1 MRFARVLVLAAV
13 FAVPGPVCL
22 GQEDLARALARL
34 APVVGEADLYPRE
47 GKEPIH
53 LIARRHGLSASA
65 VYNAN
70 LGDLLAGDEL
80 LLVPRAYMPP
90 LPRAEGIVVN
100 LAERNLYL
108 YQNGRPAARLPVAIG
123 RPGWETP
130 TGDYTI
136 INKAKNPTWFPPK
149 WAIEEEPVPPGPD
162 NPLGDRWMGL
172 SAPGYGI
179 HATNAPASIGRYVSH
194 GCLRM
199 YPEHAQA
206 LYDQVRV
213 GTPVK
218 IVYQR
223 LVLGFDRLTRSVCL
237 SYYPDPYELRTVTVE
252 DVRKRLKAFGLD
264 RLPQDRTIAAALE
277 RPRGVPIPIIGS
289 RVGVSVNGRPLSLA
303 LSPVPRGDDWL
314 VPAEPLAQALRAKLD
329 VGPGASYVAITRGRE
344 RLLLSPGDCFAIVRG
359 KMVELPCA
367 PEVAAGHPMIPVRGT
382 ALALGASV
390 GWDEATD
397 TVLVWDDYRP
407 AREGFSPGF

>member
-1 MRFARVLVLAAV
+1 MRFARLLLLAVV
-13 FAVPGPVCL
+13 FAAPGHVCL

-34 APVVGEADLYPRE
+34 APVVGEADLYPRD
-47 GKEPIH
+47 GKEPIYV
-53 LIARRHGLSASA
+53 IARRHGLSASA
-65 VYNAN
+65 IYNAN
-70 LGDLLAGDEL
+70 LGDLLAGHEL
-80 LLVPRAYMPP
+80 LLLPLAYLPP
-90 LPRAEGIVVN
+90 QPRAEGIVVN

-108 YQNGRPAARLPVAIG
+108 YQNGRPLARFPVAIG
-123 RPGWETP
+123 MPGWETP

-149 WAIEEEPVPPGPD
+149 WAIQEQPVPPGPG

-179 HATNAPASIGRYVSH
+179 HATNAPSSIGRYVSH

-199 YPEHAQA
+199 YPEHAHE
-206 LYDQVRV
+206 LYEQVAV

-223 LVLGFDRLTRSVCL
+223 LVLGFDRRNRTVCL
-237 SYYPDPYELRTVTVE
+237 SYYPDPYQLRTVTVE
-252 DVRKRLKAFGLD
+252 DVRKRLKEFGLD
-264 RLPQDRTIAAALE
+264 QLPQDSALAAALE
-277 RPRGVPIPIIGS
+277 RPRGAPTPIIGS

-314 VPAEPLAQALRAKLD
+314 VPAEPLAKALHAKLD
-329 VGPGASYVAITRGRE
+329 LGPGASYIAITRGRE

-367 PEVAAGHPMIPVRGT
+367 PEVAAGHPMIPVRAT
-382 ALALGASV
+382 ALALAASV
-390 GWDEATD
+390 GWDEATE
-397 TVLVWDDYRP
+397 TVLVWDDSPPPRQP
-407 AREGFSPGF
+407 FSPGL